1 MSSPTSTTGPSTQSA
16 HRLSGTLDATLKRL
30 EEGSALTRQVDIQE
44 VIRLSDMLRRDDA
57 GVEVLAERIP
67 VFQKVGFFEKTPWER
82 LDRLVPNLVAGG
94 FAAGGQHAVMETL
107 NALRVLAIAEG
118 RLVPNVP
125 EKEGDEQA
133 KPARFTK
140 EEAMEFLGE
149 VVALNAW
156 ALFPGE
162 SEATRHMDRIQLE
175 ATGRLFQYLVEK
187 LPETELL
194 TWVMDEVEQVSAQR
208 PILVESIRDRIRLA
222 QRVAKKLGGEDP
234 RLTRYA
240 RAIDGPGP
248 ISRLHAAD
256 DEYVNAL
263 EHANQEER
271 KEEADACTKSLDE
284 TGLVC
289 RQHALL
295 VRWANEH
302 EPILLDRALGLD
314 RKGRL
319 ERRLNDPL
327 VRELIPAAVTPE
339 GAQVVDGLG
348 RTLERGLLSRHE
360 VSEGLRRLMNLD
372 LHPEVR
378 KLLEATSPEGVD
390 AKTRLVAGA
399 LRVLGRPLG
408 IGQGRNPTC
417 QSARGI
423 SLWSLNRP
431 GYLLELVATGARDG
445 YVTMWFLGELVDSR
459 NLIGGLMDD
468 MHPELDP
475 VSLVLVPHLDRL
487 YNEMMRRA
495 IGRGED
501 GHKWVNPAMY
511 GRMVP
516 GALAVVF
523 DQLSGQPANV
533 RGFVEQ
539 FYRTHHPDHAAEHG
553 MIYPNPVGLI
563 ITSAHAAFVG
573 FHAVTIQRIAR
584 DEAGDLRVYFYN
596 PNNESRQDW
605 GQGLVPTV
613 TGHGEQ
619 AGECSLPF
627 YQFASRLY
635 AFHYDPFWMGAG
647 DELTDKQVDRVVEL
661 IEESWLKTGPWAAQ
675 LPGLAPG

>member
-1 MSSPTSTTGPSTQSA
+1 MSAPTSTGRTSTQAA
-16 HRLSGTLDATLKRL
+16 HRLSTTLDATLQRL
-30 EEGSALTRQVDIQE
+30 KEGSALTRHVDIQE
-44 VIRLSDMLRRDDA
+44 VIRLSDMLRRDDE
-57 GVEVLAERIP
+57 GLALLADRITE
-67 VFQKVGFFEKTPWER
+67 FEAVGFFDKTPWEH

-118 RLVPNVP
+118 RLTPKP
-125 EKEGDEQA
+125 LADEEEKA
-133 KPARFTK
+133 APVRFTK
-140 EEAMEFLGE
+140 QEAMGFLGE

-175 ATGRLFQYLVEK
+175 ATGKLFQYLVEK
-187 LPETELL
+187 MPETELL
-194 TWVMDEVEQVSAQR
+194 TWILDEVEQVSAQR
-208 PILVESIRDRIRLA
+208 PILVDSLFDRIRLA
-222 QRVAKKLGGEDP
+222 GRVAKKHGGKDP
-234 RLTRYA
+234 RLARYA
-240 RAIDGPGP
+240 AAIDGPGP
-248 ISRLHAAD
+248 ISSKS
-256 DEYVNAL
+256 DESGYLQAL
-263 EHANQEER
+263 EAAGVDER
-271 KEEADACTKSLDE
+271 KREAEACAKSVME

-302 EPILLDRALGLD
+302 EPNLLDRALGLD
-314 RKGRL
+314 SKGRL

-327 VRELIPAAVTPE
+327 VRELIPRAVTPE
-339 GAQVVDGLG
+339 NAQAVDGLG
-348 RTLERGLLSRHE
+348 RTLDRGLLSRHE
-360 VSEGLRRLMNLD
+360 VAEGLRRLMRLE
-372 LHPEVR
+372 LHPEVQ
-378 KLLEATSPEGVD
+378 KLLESTSPGGLD
-390 AKTRLVAGA
+390 GTTRLLSGA

-431 GYLLELVATGARDG
+431 GYLLELVATAARDG

-475 VSLVLVPHLDRL
+475 VSLVLVPHLDRI
-487 YNEMMRRA
+487 YNEMMRRVV
-495 IGRGED
+495 GRGED

-523 DQLSGQPANV
+523 DQLTGQPADV
-533 RGFVEQ
+533 RTFVEQ

-584 DEAGDLRVYFYN
+584 DEEGDLRVYFYN

-605 GQGLVPTV
+605 GQEIVPTV
-613 TGHGEQ
+613 TGHGEKQ
-619 AGECSLPF
+619 GECSLPF
-627 YQFASRLY
+627 YQFTSRLY
-635 AFHYDPFWMGAG
+635 AFHYDPFWVGAG
-647 DELTDKQVDRVVEL
+647 DELTDEQIDRVMEL
-661 IEESWLKTGPWAAQ
+661 IEESWLKTGPWAA
-675 LPGLAPG
+675 LVGHT